1 MYTEK
6 WHHSVTDTH
15 LLVRIFYTY
24 PIFVV
29 FFKGVT
35 SGYTASHAQSQKYE
49 KSKNK
54 IVFKNNFLYLIN
66 LRVLTI

>member
-1 MYTEK
+1 MASLSNRHTFISSY
-6 WHHSVTDTH
+6 
-15 LLVRIFYTY
+15 FYTY